1 MARDIIHEAV
11 KEALEKDDWKITD
24 DPLRLRIPGS
34 IKSLEVDL
42 GAEKFIGAEKDGE
55 YIAVEIKSFSKSIL
69 NQFHEAIGQYLN
81 YHLTLEVNKS
91 DRQLFLAVSSE
102 AYEKMKAISI
112 IVLQLK
118 RQNVKLI
125 VVDIEDKQIEEW
137 IK

>member
-11 KEALEKDDWKITD
+11 RDALEKDGWTITD
-24 DPLRLRIPGS
+24 DPLRLRIPNS
-34 IKSLEVDL
+34 TKSLEVDL
-42 GAEKFIGAEKDGE
+42 GAEKFIGAEKEGT

-91 DRQLFLAVSSE
+91 NRELFLAISTE
-102 AYEKMKAISI
+102 TYEKMKAISI
-112 IVLQLK
+112 IVLQLE
-118 RQNVKLI
+118 RQEVKLI
-125 VVDIEDKQIEEW
+125 IVDIEDKQIEAW